1 MRYSVSVFAVAVLL
15 AFPAP
20 AVAGDRE
27 CVGGIGPVVVE
38 GNVTVPAH
46 ASCGL
51 AGTVV
56 LGNVYA
62 QKGSQLTAVDV
73 TVHGNLQTDGADALV
88 LEGGSF
94 VFGSVQVKGGRRV
107 DVFDTRVVG
116 NAEFIEVAGGLVV
129 VRNSVTGSMLAAK
142 NRAGSLV
149 ATNSVGGNLSCFD
162 NTPPPFAVGNVV
174 RGNAEGQCQEPVMEN

>member
-1 MRYSVSVFAVAVLL
+1 MRHRVSLLALAVLL

-38 GNVTVPAH
+38 GNVTVPEH
-46 ASCGL
+46 VSCGL

-107 DVFDTRVVG
+107 DAFDTRVVG

-129 VRNSVTGSMLAAK
+129 VRNSVTGSMLVAK

-149 ATNSVGGNLSCFD
+149 AANSVGGNLSCFD
-162 NTPPPFAVGNVV
+162 NEPPPVAVGNVV